1 LGRDPYTGLAKSQ
14 LWEGCSSK
22 GAVRRAQL
30 GEVAPA
36 TGGRLRNAAARIRAI
51 KDTKP
56 PLFQAALAASE
67 EAKDVAL
74 MRTKLKTT
82 AALLVASLGGCTT
95 SLNIIGDPFMAPAKF
110 QFLRCEDI
118 AKRLVATQAR
128 ERELRG
134 LMDRASVD
142 TGGSAVN
149 MLVYQPDYRTVQSE
163 LRQLHETAVDKQCP
177 DETSKADAKK
187 ADPNDAGKPR

>member
-1 LGRDPYTGLAKSQ
+1 
-14 LWEGCSSK
+14 
-22 GAVRRAQL
+22 
-30 GEVAPA
+30 
-36 TGGRLRNAAARIRAI
+36 
-51 KDTKP
+51 
-56 PLFQAALAASE
+56 
-67 EAKDVAL
+67 
-74 MRTKLKTT
+74 MRTKLGTT

-163 LRQLHETAVDKQCP
+163 LRQLHETAADKQCP
-177 DETSKADAKK
+177 DETGKVDTKK

>member
-1 LGRDPYTGLAKSQ
+1 
-14 LWEGCSSK
+14 
-22 GAVRRAQL
+22 
-30 GEVAPA
+30 
-36 TGGRLRNAAARIRAI
+36 
-51 KDTKP
+51 
-56 PLFQAALAASE
+56 
-67 EAKDVAL
+67 
-74 MRTKLKTT
+74 MRTKLGTA

-134 LMDRASVD
+134 LMDRASAG

-163 LRQLHETAVDKQCP
+163 LRQLHETAVEKQCP
-177 DETSKADAKK
+177 DETDK
-187 ADPNDAGKPR
+187 ADPKGADPKDGKPR